1 MRCVKGSGCFPVL
14 SVMIAHTRRCLAHLG
29 FPVPAVMAEFRRGVC
44 GWEGLRCGGVL
55 DRTEMGCMAGIE
67 LALSV
72 LARLLGTQKSHSPRG
87 DISTGRSRSP
97 FMKIEVKG
105 DGGVRTSHD
114 VGNAF
119 IYAFLLKTIV
129 GKFISAAGT

>member
-1 MRCVKGSGCFPVL
+1 
-14 SVMIAHTRRCLAHLG
+14 MIAHTRRCLAHIG
-29 FPVPAVMAEFRRGVC
+29 FPVPAVMAQFGSGVC

-67 LALSV
+67 LSM

-97 FMKIEVKG
+97 FMEVEVSG
-105 DGGVRTSHD
+105 DGGVRTSYD

-129 GKFISAAGT
+129 GKIISAAGT